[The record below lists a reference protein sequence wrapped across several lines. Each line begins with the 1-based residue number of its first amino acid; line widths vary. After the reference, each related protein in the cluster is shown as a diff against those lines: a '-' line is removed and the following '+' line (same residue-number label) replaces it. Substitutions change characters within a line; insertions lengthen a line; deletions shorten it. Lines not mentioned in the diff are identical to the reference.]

1 MKQSENVYEE
11 NGARR
16 GLVGFF
22 DLLGYKSLAENNPI
36 AELISVVRKIQ
47 ETIKK
52 SLEKLNATEESLGQ
66 VVPRLENYSP
76 INHVVFSDSILAYTG
91 LPESGRE
98 RHAQVAV
105 FNEFC
110 SSLVSGLFWAGLPVR
125 GAWAFGDYFVE
136 NEKTTHGIYLAGAPI
151 IEAYELSNCVDMS
164 ACVIAPSAEKVL
176 AEMLILASP
185 SELPIGYTR
194 HRVPFK
200 GRQKQEMF
208 LLDHYRTDLHHHPD
222 HKITRQIL
230 MEKFG
235 DHKKR
240 ITIEVL
246 PKINNT
252 LEFFEPSRSH
262 ERGTCQPGE
271 TK

>member
-1 MKQSENVYEE
+1 
-11 NGARR
+11 
-16 GLVGFF
+16 
-22 DLLGYKSLAENNPI
+22 
-36 AELISVVRKIQ
+36 
-47 ETIKK
+47 
-52 SLEKLNATEESLGQ
+52 LEKLNATEEFLGQ
-66 VVPRLENYSP
+66 VVPRLENVSP
-76 INHVVFSDSILAYTG
+76 INLVVFSDSILACTG
-91 LPESGRE
+91 FAESDRE
-98 RHAQVAV
+98 RHAEVAV
-105 FNEFC
+105 FNEVC

-136 NEKTTHGIYLAGAPI
+136 NDKLTHGIYLAGAPI
-151 IEAYELSNCVDMS
+151 IEAYELSNCIEMS

-194 HRVPFK
+194 HRVPLK

-208 LLDHYRTDLHHHPD
+208 LLDHHRRDLHYHPD
-222 HKITRQIL
+222 HKITRQIV
-230 MEKFG
+230 MDKFG

-240 ITIEVL
+240 ITVEVL

-262 ERGTCQPGE
+262 QRSPCQPGVA
-271 TK
+271 K